1 MKVRMFGGG
10 VEEFGAIRYEIEWI
24 TIKPSA
30 GHKDSI
36 DPDNDTTPIMNI
48 ALIRLS
54 PCSAPRNY
62 LIPLTICVGT

>member
-30 GHKDSI
+30 RHKDSI
-36 DPDNDTTPIMNI
+36 DPDNDTTPHYEYRADKTL
-48 ALIRLS
+48 AL
-54 PCSAPRNY
+54 
-62 LIPLTICVGT
+62 